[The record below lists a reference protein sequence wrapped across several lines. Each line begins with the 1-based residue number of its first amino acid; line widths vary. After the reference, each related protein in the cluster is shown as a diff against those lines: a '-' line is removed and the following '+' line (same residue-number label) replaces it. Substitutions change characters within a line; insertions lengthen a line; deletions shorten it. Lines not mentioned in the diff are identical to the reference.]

1 MTTYAGDGP
10 SGASGD
16 AVHEPAE
23 VGDGGWGAARHAQH
37 EVELH
42 GSARGLTLLGHVED
56 GVEVTHLEAL
66 VFGLDAAFLHH
77 PGNLVD
83 AQGNA
88 VRVVSPEG
96 EVLREGTSD
105 VTVTADYYE
114 AACDLSG
121 QGAVGQWSDYAV
133 EF

>member
-1 MTTYAGDGP
+1 M
-10 SGASGD
+10 
-16 AVHEPAE
+16 
-23 VGDGGWGAARHAQH
+23 
-37 EVELH
+37 
-42 GSARGLTLLGHVED
+42 
-56 GVEVTHLEAL
+56 
-66 VFGLDAAFLHH
+66 
-77 PGNLVD
+77 
-83 AQGNA
+83 
-88 VRVVSPEG
+88 RVVSPEG